1 MGMKNLLRIVLLVA
15 VYLCSVGVSAIYA
28 ATEFPIATTSG
39 REMSIGAA
47 TDGTNF
53 LVGIQGNASASN
65 NITAQLISAST
76 GALVGSRISIGRTG
90 SAPSVS
96 FDGTNYL
103 MVWADDATS
112 PDVQYGQL
120 ISKTDSLVGSAFS
133 FGQSYHDAGGI
144 IFDGINYFVAYE
156 VRSNYNSGDTADVY
170 GQFITTS
177 GTLLGS
183 AIPISTA
190 SHGQRDPSLAFDG
203 TKILVVWAD
212 GRNQSACYTDGGGT
226 QCNESDIY
234 GQFVT
239 KSGSGAA
246 GTMSG
251 GNFLISAS
259 SLPRDNGTSISFDGT
274 RYLVTFPQETTLPN
288 ACPVSG
294 CKWDI
299 YGQFVTTAGVA
310 DGSTITVSN
319 TSPNHF
325 GGGALWNVNL
335 NRYLAAWTENFG
347 TDSDIVKARYFTA
360 SWSPIG
366 NEFVLFSKSD
376 DGLIPLFAA
385 VVPTTAGYL
394 ALVNRGITGT
404 NFDDMAKDVYG
415 AFISTFL
422 YANFTGAGI
431 WKWDGSTWSQG
442 TPNNPQSMVILGSN
456 LYGSFAGGG
465 IWKYNGAT
473 WTQVTPNTPTMMA
486 VSGSTLYGSFAGG
499 GIWKWNGSSWTQ
511 ITPNNPQS
519 MVTLGSNLYG
529 TFTGGGIWKY
539 NGAIWT
545 QVTPNNPQLMA
556 ATSTILY
563 GSFTGGGIWQWNGSA
578 WSQVTPNNPQLMV
591 TSGSNLYGSFAGG
604 GIWVWNGAN
613 WTQATPNNPQLMAA
627 SNSNLY
633 GSFAGG
639 GIWQWNGSAWSQV
652 TPNNPASMVLGN

>member
-1 MGMKNLLRIVLLVA
+1 MGMKNLLRVVLLVA
-15 VYLCSVGVSAIYA
+15 VYLCSVGVSGVCA

-39 REMSIGAA
+39 REMSMSAA
-47 TDGTNF
+47 TDGTNY
-53 LVGIQGNASASN
+53 LVGIQGDAGAEQ
-65 NITAQLISAST
+65 NITAQLVSAST

-90 SAPSVS
+90 GAPSVA
-96 FDGTNYL
+96 FDGTNYM
-103 MVWADDATS
+103 MVWPDDATN
-112 PDVQYGQL
+112 PNDILYGQR
-120 ISKTDSLVGSAFS
+120 ISKTGQLVGSAFS
-133 FGQSYHDAGGI
+133 IGPTYND
-144 IFDGINYFVAYE
+144 VVWE
-156 VRSNYNSGDTADVY
+156 VRSGNNSGDTADVY

-183 AIPISTA
+183 AIPISTG

-203 TKILVVWAD
+203 TKIIVVWAD
-212 GRNQSACYTDGGGT
+212 GRNQSACYTDGGGSH
-226 QCNESDIY
+226 CYESDTY

-239 KSGSGAA
+239 KSSA
-246 GTMSG
+246 GTAGALSG

-259 SLPRDNGTSISFDGT
+259 SFPRDGTGPIIAFDGT
-274 RYLVTFPQETTLPN
+274 RYLVTFSQETTLPN

-319 TSPNHF
+319 TSPSHF
-325 GGGALWNVNL
+325 FPVVVWNANP
-335 NRYLAAWTENFG
+335 NRYLVTWTENFG
-347 TDSDIVKARYFTA
+347 TDSAIVKARYFTA
-360 SWSPIG
+360 SGSTLG

-385 VVPTTAGYL
+385 VVPTTTGYL

-431 WKWDGSTWSQG
+431 WKWNGSTWSQV

-486 VSGSTLYGSFAGG
+486 VSGSTLYASFAGG

-539 NGAIWT
+539 NGATWTQVTPNTPTMMAVSGSTLYGAFAGGGIWQYSGTTWT
-545 QVTPNNPQLMA
+545 QVTPNNPQLMS
-556 ATSTILY
+556 ATGSLLY
-563 GSFTGGGIWQWNGSA
+563 GAFTGGGIWKYNGA
-578 WSQVTPNNPQLMV
+578 TWTQVTPNTPTMMAV
-591 TSGSNLYGSFAGG
+591 SGSTLYGAFAGG
-604 GIWVWNGAN
+604 GIWKWD
-613 WTQATPNNPQLMAA
+613 
-627 SNSNLY
+627 
-633 GSFAGG
+633 GS
-639 GIWQWNGSAWSQV
+639 SWSQV
-652 TPNNPASMVLGN
+652 TPNNPAGMVTGN